1 MRLLTASIFLVA
13 IATAG
18 CKNTGVKSISG
29 LETERISRFI
39 DSKNSLGQEIHASPI
54 DLVREQLTW
63 ESNSP
68 NIENVI
74 ITPLEMSL
82 EKIYSNKNCIRNI
95 EKKLFECTFSVVL
108 NL

>member
-63 ESNSP
+63 ESEGFFVGPSSHRLCQEGNEP
-68 NIENVI
+68 Q
-74 ITPLEMSL
+74 
-82 EKIYSNKNCIRNI
+82 
-95 EKKLFECTFSVVL
+95 
-108 NL
+108 